1 MAEEDGVKKPAL
13 LCLCFGVVLSFPG
26 TRAYGLAGS
35 TGPGGAN
42 AQAVHELGL
51 IGSDIKIG
59 LVAATNVYANHEA
72 FFDKDVNGAPTGATH
87 AFNYDF
93 TGAGILPFDHDT
105 WMAGIAIST
114 GGVLHPND
122 IGVAPGAE
130 VHCGRIA
137 IDTNSSTIW
146 IENALTNLIDVQGCR
161 VIMTGVSFGGD
172 PDGQSLLT
180 LMYDYYAYSR
190 DVVFAIAAGNG
201 GSVIWVVGD
210 AYNGITTGGA
220 VTDGDDVYDR
230 VGSASGSGTT
240 TDGRQK
246 PDVVAPSNM
255 LTLPHSGTST
265 WYVPPFDNGPT
276 SLSEPHTAGVAAL
289 LLGFAD
295 QTPNTNDEEKEVIKA
310 VIVNSVFPNIY
321 AKSGASTNP
330 LDPNNVWH
338 AHRGFG
344 AIDAFRAYEV
354 LAAGQVFTNTPTS
367 EDKGWAYETM
377 TSKTQVDHYFVQAL
391 KNDRLVLTVT
401 WNREVTKNG
410 SLQYSDEAPP
420 KFRVNLAIKDSNGVT
435 LRSESDSLNNLKKIE
450 IMLPRDDTYEIVL
463 TNPNTKRDRTYAM
476 AFELVPPLVADF
488 DLNYVVDNADLGFIV
503 ANWLQSGTD
512 ADLAGE
518 GHVNF
523 RDFAVFAANWGNDNP
538 LYH

>member
-1 MAEEDGVKKPAL
+1 MKKPAL
-13 LCLCFGVVLSFPG
+13 LWMCFGVVLNLVGP
-26 TRAYGLAGS
+26 RAYGLAGS
-35 TGPGGAN
+35 TGPGGVN
-42 AQAVHELGL
+42 AQALHDDPPGL

-59 LVAATNVYANHEA
+59 LVAAMNVYANHEA
-72 FFDKDVNGAPTGATH
+72 FFDKDVNGAPTGTTH

-105 WMAGIAIST
+105 WMAGIAISR

-130 VHCGRIA
+130 VQCGRIA
-137 IDTNSSTIW
+137 VDGNTTTLW
-146 IENALTNLIDVQGCR
+146 VENALTNLIDVQGCR
-161 VIMTGVSFGGD
+161 VIMTGVSFGGVSN
-172 PDGQSLLT
+172 GQSVLT

-190 DVVFAIAAGNG
+190 NVVFAAAAGNG

-210 AYNGITTGGA
+210 AYNVITTGGA

-240 TDGRQK
+240 SDVRNK

-255 LTLPHSGTST
+255 LTVPHSGTST
-265 WYVPPFDNGPT
+265 WYVPPFDDGPT

-289 LLGFAD
+289 LLDFGD
-295 QTPNTNDEEKEVIKA
+295 QTTDANKSEVIKA
-310 VIVNSVFPNIY
+310 VIVNSAFPNIY

-338 AHRGFG
+338 AQRGFG

-354 LAAGQVFTNTPTS
+354 LAAPEIFKNTPTS
-367 EDKGWAYETM
+367 EDRGWAYATM
-377 TSKTQVDHYFVQAL
+377 TSKTQVDHYLVQAQ

-401 WNREVTKNG
+401 WNREVTRNG
-410 SLQYSDEAPP
+410 SLQYSDETSP
-420 KFRVNLAIKDSNGVT
+420 KFRVNLAIEDSNGVT
-435 LRSESDSLNNLKKIE
+435 LRSEGDSLNNCKKLE
-450 IMLPRDDTYEIVL
+450 IMLPHDDTYEIVL
-463 TNPNTKRDRTYAM
+463 TNPNTKRDRSYAM
-476 AFELVPPLVADF
+476 AFELIPPLAADF
-488 DLNYVVDNADLGFIV
+488 DLNYVVDNADLGFLT

-512 ADLAGE
+512 ADLTGE
-518 GHVNF
+518 GNVNF
-523 RDFAVFAANWGNDNP
+523 RDFAIFAANWGNENP